1 MMTSDE
7 IRGFGMGDEFHSTL
21 KMVESVFLVYRNCP
35 VLPSGYV
42 KIAIENDHL

>member
-21 KMVESVFLVYRNCP
+21 KMVESVFFGISK
-35 VLPSGYV
+35 LPGVTLWLCQNSY
-42 KIAIENDHL
+42 